1 LFFFSS
7 RRRHTRFH
15 VTGVQTCAL
24 PILFQDACSFF
35 VKKKPAKGQFSE
47 LLLSTLLKV
56 HFKAV
61 PFVFKMRATTNTE
74 KELNGADAI
83 HIANHEISDKFKIF
97 LGEAKTYPS
106 GFSNAFRDAQ
116 DSIFSTLDNILNER
130 KIYVKNSSLFENGFI
145 ELFEDWVN
153 GAEDK
158 FEINLV
164 CIISFCVKDDID
176 AGLESKENYQKY
188 MKIIKDSCSRIQELT
203 LNKYSS
209 QPHFVRLH
217 YIFFPVVN
225 LNNIIEKF

>member
-83 HIANHEISDKFKIF
+83 HKIGRASCRERVTNK
-97 LGEAKTYPS
+97 LDAVAATEK
-106 GFSNAFRDAQ
+106 RDA
-116 DSIFSTLDNILNER
+116 
-130 KIYVKNSSLFENGFI
+130 
-145 ELFEDWVN
+145 
-153 GAEDK
+153 
-158 FEINLV
+158 
-164 CIISFCVKDDID
+164 
-176 AGLESKENYQKY
+176 
-188 MKIIKDSCSRIQELT
+188 
-203 LNKYSS
+203 
-209 QPHFVRLH
+209 
-217 YIFFPVVN
+217 
-225 LNNIIEKF
+225 